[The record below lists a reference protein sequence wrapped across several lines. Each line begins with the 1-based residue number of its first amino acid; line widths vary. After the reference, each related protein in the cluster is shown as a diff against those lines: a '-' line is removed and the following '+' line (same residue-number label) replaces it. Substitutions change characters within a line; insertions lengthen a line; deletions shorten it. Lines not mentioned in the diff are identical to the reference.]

1 MNLVPNDIKEAA
13 DAELMLQLTAK
24 NPAKSLLQLQSPIY
38 GADPNEI
45 IRNRFLYRGGICILS
60 APTGVGKSSFVMQW
74 AMHLA
79 CCETMFGL
87 QVGGYYTGKHLRV
100 LVIQAENDEGDLA
113 ETRDGVI
120 KACGVEMAQQAD
132 EYLSFVTMPDA
143 CAGEFAVRLNAH
155 CEVYEPDVVIIDP
168 VFSFLGG
175 DNNAQKDVSNWVRN
189 LINPV
194 LMKHKVACIMTHHE
208 NKPQK
213 DKVAAGAYSM
223 SGSAEWA
230 NAARCC
236 LAFQKAGDG
245 LYWLIATKRG
255 QRLGWKDEAGQRI
268 MQKLI
273 AHHGGEDEHGR
284 PIIAWRDAT
293 YDEIQSVA
301 NSGSDSRKKCSVS
314 DVVRLVKDMTSKY
327 QTTVPHPDLV
337 VKLQAQTGAS
347 ERTVRSAIKECL
359 EIPVIEPHKVSKKVY
374 YSALN
379 QKG

>member
-24 NPAKSLLQLQSPIY
+24 NPAIPLLSLQSPEY
-38 GADPNEI
+38 NNDPSEI
-45 IRNRFLYRGGICILS
+45 IASRFLYRGGICILS
-60 APTGVGKSSFVMQW
+60 APTGVGKSSFMMQW

-79 CCETMFGL
+79 TCTDLFGL
-87 QVGGYYTGKHLRV
+87 RLGGYYKGKNLRV
-100 LVIQAENDEGDLA
+100 LVIQAENDIHDLA
-113 ETRDGVI
+113 ECRDGVI

-236 LAFQKAGDG
+236 LAFQKAGEG

-301 NSGSDSRKKCSVS
+301 NSGSDSRKKCGVS
-314 DVVRLVKDMTSKY
+314 DVVRMVKDMTSKY

-347 ERTVRSAIKECL
+347 ERTVRAAIKECL
-359 EIPVIEPHKVSKKVY
+359 VLQVIEPHKVSKKVY